1 MQEDKTLK
9 NMLEQLLEYIRK
21 RNKEELTVEIKNEL
35 KETLGKYF
43 EFVKEDKKDFLEKFN
58 PWQNELGKTLIQ
70 KFVKNISNS
79 DFTEDF
85 SWFKILDEDKQ
96 WGKLD
101 NEEIKRTI
109 TDKSQYVNMRYQIPT
124 HFHGDIDNAVIFH
137 CMENPRGYL
146 GDYEDSVID
155 SILENSDVRSYFEKT
170 YKLLNEKENSNK
182 SKEKLKE
189 ILNKDSKDD
198 LPDVQEI
205 VKERYQLDK
214 DEFNEQKITNIIY
227 SDQSNLLSE
236 LDNLF
241 REDEDF
247 FEKKYIFIKNE
258 RSKKSVLSEKYYY
271 LAQYYRN
278 LLKIE
283 EGDLSKFK
291 SETENEYTETQINAR
306 EIAKK
311 MCNLEIYPFSCA
323 EPDLGKGGIGEKI
336 LLNTDLSRLGA
347 YIVLRRIYRYL
358 NNEASKPVFI
368 FRKYDNAWKKL
379 FNEVKKN
386 GNNFKSNEL
395 LEVLEN
401 HFFYCQPASAG
412 GGITYGNVISVRDF
426 KMWKEFYEEVKKIAF
441 DEIDN
446 LLPKI
451 DTNQDE
457 TK

>member
-379 FNEVKKN
+379 FNEVKKMEII
-386 GNNFKSNEL
+386 SNQM
-395 LEVLEN
+395 N
-401 HFFYCQPASAG
+401 Y
-412 GGITYGNVISVRDF
+412 
-426 KMWKEFYEEVKKIAF
+426 
-441 DEIDN
+441 
-446 LLPKI
+446 
-451 DTNQDE
+451 
-457 TK
+457 